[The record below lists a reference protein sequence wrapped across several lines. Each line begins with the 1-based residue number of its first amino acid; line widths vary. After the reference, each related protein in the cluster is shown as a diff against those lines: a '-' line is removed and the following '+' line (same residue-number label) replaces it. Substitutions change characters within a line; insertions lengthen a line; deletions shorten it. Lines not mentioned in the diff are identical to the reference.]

1 MFGRSYPLF
10 KLFGFQISIDASW
23 FILVVLVTWSLA
35 TGPFSQDPPGISNA
49 GRWIMG
55 AAGAFGLFASIVL
68 HELGHSI
75 AARKCGM
82 RMKGI
87 TLFIFGG
94 VAEMTDE
101 PPNATAE
108 FIVAIAGPIVS
119 VVLGGLFLLI
129 SAFADTMMIPPA
141 AAKVIGYL
149 GFINLVLVVFNM
161 IPAFPLD
168 GGRVLRALLWH
179 LKKDLRWATRIT
191 ATLGSG
197 FGAALIVLGVLFAIT
212 GNLIAGVWWV
222 VLGLFLRGA
231 AGMSYQH
238 VVLRKALQGEPIA
251 RFMRTD
257 LVTVPPDLTISEL
270 VEQYVYRTQHKLYP
284 VVDDRGTL
292 VGCVTI
298 NAIKQ
303 LPQDQWTT
311 TRVADLLKPC
321 DETNAVHPQTDAMN
335 ALAMLNRTGS
345 SRLMVV
351 DETGRLV
358 GVVALKDL
366 LGFLA
371 MKVDLEGA

>member
-1 MFGRSYPLF
+1 MFGRSFPLF
-10 KLFGFQISIDASW
+10 KLFGFQISIDTSW
-23 FILVVLVTWSLA
+23 FLLVVLVTWSLA
-35 TGPFSQDPPGISNA
+35 TGPFADDPPGISQA

-101 PPNATAE
+101 PPNAKAE

-119 VVLGGLFLLI
+119 VLLGGLFLLM
-129 SAFADTMMIPPA
+129 SRFADQLMIPPA
-141 AAKVIGYL
+141 ADKVIWYL

-179 LKKDLRWATRIT
+179 LKKDLRWATRVT

-197 FGAALIVLGVLFAIT
+197 FGTTLIVLGVLFAIT
-212 GNLIAGVWWV
+212 GNIIAGVWWV

-238 VVLRKALQGEPIA
+238 VVLRKALEGESIA
-251 RFMRTD
+251 KFMRTD
-257 LVTVPPDLTISEL
+257 LVTVQPQLTIDQL

-284 VVDDRGTL
+284 VVDTAGQPM
-292 VGCVTI
+292 GCVTL
-298 NAIKQ
+298 NTVKQ
-303 LPQDQWTT
+303 LPRDDWPT
-311 TRVADLLKPC
+311 TRVADILRPC
-321 DETNAVHPQTDAMN
+321 DDNNTVHPQTDAMQ

-351 DETGRLV
+351 DDHGRLV
-358 GVVALKDL
+358 GIVALKDL

-371 MKVDLEGA
+371 MKVDLEGR

>member
-119 VVLGGLFLLI
+119 VVLGGLFLLV

-141 AAKVIGYL
+141 AAKVIWYL

-231 AGMSYQH
+231 AGMSYQQ

-303 LPQDQWTT
+303 LPQDQWQT
-311 TRVADLLKPC
+311 TRVTELLKPC
-321 DETNAVHPQTDAMN
+321 NETNTVHPQTDAMN

>member
-68 HELGHSI
+68 HELGHAI
-75 AARKCGM
+75 AARRCGM

-94 VAEMTDE
+94 VAEMKDE
-101 PPNATAE
+101 PPNAKSE
-108 FIVAIAGPIVS
+108 FIVAIAGPVVS
-119 VVLGGLFLLI
+119 VLLGGIFLLM
-129 SAFADTMMIPPA
+129 SRLADQLMVPAA

-197 FGAALIVLGVLFAIT
+197 FGAALIVLGVLFAVT
-212 GNLIAGVWWV
+212 GNIIAGVWWV

-238 VVLRKALQGEPIA
+238 VVLRKALQGEHIA

-270 VEQYVYRTQHKLYP
+270 VEQYVYRTQHKMYP
-284 VVDDRGTL
+284 VVDDQGTL

-298 NAIKQ
+298 NAVKQ
-303 LPQDQWTT
+303 LPQDQWPT

-321 DETNAVHPQTDAMN
+321 DETNTVHPQTDAMN

-351 DETGRLV
+351 NETGRLV